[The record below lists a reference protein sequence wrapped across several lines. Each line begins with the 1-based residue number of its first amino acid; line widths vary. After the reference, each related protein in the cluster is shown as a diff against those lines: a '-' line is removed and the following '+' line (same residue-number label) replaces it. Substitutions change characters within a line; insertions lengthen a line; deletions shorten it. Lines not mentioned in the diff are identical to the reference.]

1 MSKCTFEK
9 ISIILFVRTFYKKI
23 RGEFLSNT
31 KPATIIKK
39 SNILISGKY
48 NSSILEN
55 KLLTLGLLKAE
66 EEDGRIISRITTKE
80 LKEYLCGGGKK
91 INGSFY
97 TQIKIAA
104 DEMIDRKIFIEDREN
119 NRFVIMGLIGVVRY
133 ENNILEIKFEPD
145 MTEYILNVK
154 SNYTNLSI
162 PILMSFK
169 KNYSYRLYEML
180 KSGLYDKNRNWDN
193 LDKEEFRIDFD
204 LAELKMSLGVV
215 DMSERDVKHELRRGK
230 LDLETIVSDVSK
242 NKKFDSWS
250 NFKFC
255 VIDPAINE
263 INEKSDIHLHY
274 SLNRTGN
281 GGRVSGISFYI
292 CKKTA
297 LLPDEVIT
305 KTCLPSSDTIESMID
320 DVLDYINEPITR
332 ENAKSFLK
340 VAKWDVQ
347 KVYDVYE
354 MANKQENIDNFVGW
368 MISVL
373 STYAPSNNIHKVSGY
388 TYEETKEWDEM
399 IARTFKHKN

>member
-1 MSKCTFEK
+1 M
-9 ISIILFVRTFYKKI
+9 V
-23 RGEFLSNT
+23 RGEYLNKSNSVT
-31 KPATIIKK
+31 TIKK
-39 SNILISGKY
+39 SNVLISGKY

-66 EEDGRIISRITTKE
+66 EEDGRIISRISTRE
-80 LKEYLCGGGKK
+80 LKEYLCQGNKK
-91 INGSFY
+91 VNGSFY

-119 NRFVIMGLIGVVRY
+119 NRFVIMGLIGVVKY

-145 MTEYILNVK
+145 MTEYIMNVK

-169 KNYSYRLYEML
+169 KNYSYRLYEIL
-180 KSGLYDKNRNWDN
+180 KSGLYDKNRNWVN
-193 LDKEEFRIDFD
+193 SDKEEFRIDFD

-263 INEKSDIHLHY
+263 INEKSDINLHY
-274 SLNRTGN
+274 TLNRGGN
-281 GGRVSGISFYI
+281 GGKVSGISFYI
-292 CKKTA
+292 CKKTPVLTETTISKTSTPA
-297 LLPDEVIT
+297 SDE
-305 KTCLPSSDTIESMID
+305 IEEMVNRVMNHIE
-320 DVLDYINEPITR
+320 EPITK
-332 ENAKSFLK
+332 ENAKAFLK
-340 VAKWDVQ
+340 AAKWDIQ
-347 KVYDVYE
+347 RVYDVYE

-373 STYAPSNNIHKVSGY
+373 NTYIPTNNIHKMSGY
-388 TYEETKEWDEM
+388 SYEETKELDEV
-399 IARTFKHKN
+399 IARTFQHKN